1 MDKIQELKELKEKI
15 EQNSQEGVR
24 LKNKIRKIS
33 EKMDQKI
40 DVYVKVLE
48 YKKFDNNSH
57 IIIGIIT
64 LILTNYITHQILNQP
79 EIQAVLNNII
89 LTTTMTGITKL
100 FFENKK
106 SKIRKANP
114 SINFE
119 DYDLDLEKSKIDSM
133 HIEKLKLVC
142 NLAQLESE
150 FRKLEGRICQLEEP
164 VKVDNFQCD
173 IEKDNQDDKPKIKVM
188 SVEFKRRKK

>member
-106 SKIRKANP
+106 LKIRKANP

-164 VKVDNFQCD
+164 AKVDSFQCD

>member
-106 SKIRKANP
+106 LKIRKANP

-164 VKVDNFQCD
+164 VKVDSFQCD